1 MLDIAIFHASYQ
13 VTKEEASG
21 HWILRIQRPAPGMKT
36 DLKVENVVARP
47 GAVEYGFLEAGEMQD
62 GMSAKLP
69 VAIIN
74 GIADGPILYI
84 QSASDGNELNGIAVV
99 HHLLDTISPDEL
111 RGGIIVIPIVNTFA
125 FHFRQAYS
133 IADGRKMNRCFPGR
147 KNGTSSERI
156 AYRLFREA
164 VIQAQYCID
173 LHQGGVEPMVDS
185 LNVRIN
191 RRHRLHKRSMEL
203 ARVFG
208 IGYIL
213 DQKGPKGQ
221 LAQAAPDKGIP
232 TIDPELGGCHGWDE
246 TSIQKGIK
254 GVQNVLKYYGFL
266 DGEPE
271 IPEEQIVVKK
281 FQSIHSNRGGF
292 IKYRA
297 KIYDLLE
304 YRDPI
309 ADICDAFGRVVQT
322 ITAPKKGVL
331 WATNL
336 YPMTHSDSRIA
347 TLGIDLSHI

>member
-1 MLDIAIFHASYQ
+1 
-13 VTKEEASG
+13 
-21 HWILRIQRPAPGMKT
+21 MKT

-47 GAVEYGFLEAGEMQD
+47 GSMEYGFLEAGEMQD
-62 GMSAKLP
+62 GMAIKLP

-74 GIADGPILYI
+74 GGADGPILYI

-111 RGGIIVIPIVNTFA
+111 RGGIIAIPIVNTFA

-147 KNGTSSERI
+147 KMGTSSERV
-156 AYRLFREA
+156 AYKLFHEA
-164 VIQAQYCID
+164 ILQSQYCID
-173 LHQGGVEPMVDS
+173 LHQGGVGPMVDS
-185 LNVRIN
+185 LNVRVN
-191 RRHRLHKRSMEL
+191 RRHRLHKQCMEL

-246 TSIQKGIK
+246 TSVAKGIR
-254 GVQNVLKYYGFL
+254 GVQNVLKYYDLL

-271 IPEEQIVVKK
+271 IPDQQVVVRK
-281 FQSIHSNRGGF
+281 FQTIYSNRGGF
-292 IKYRA
+292 VKYRA
-297 KIYDLLE
+297 ERYDILE
-304 YRDPI
+304 YKAPI
-309 ADICDAFGRVVQT
+309 ADICDAFGRT
-322 ITAPKKGVL
+322 IETIRAPKKGVL
-331 WATNL
+331 WSTNL
-336 YPMTHSDSRIA
+336 YPMVPSGSSIGV
-347 TLGIDLSHI
+347 LGINVSYI